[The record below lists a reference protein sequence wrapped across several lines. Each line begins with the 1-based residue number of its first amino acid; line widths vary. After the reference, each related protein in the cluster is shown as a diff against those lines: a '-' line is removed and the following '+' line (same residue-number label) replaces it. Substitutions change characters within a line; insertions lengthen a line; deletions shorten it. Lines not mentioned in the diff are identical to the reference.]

1 MAGDGSCYD
10 VSKASSRLFFD
21 EPPVGASLAGIFH
34 QIEFDGDTQVT
45 FFGALFQEV
54 IAVFFTRGEA
64 PANVRIYALQP
75 FDLRAVS
82 LPRSEVHAQKF
93 PGLECLG
100 SHICAISGL
109 TTI

>member
-1 MAGDGSCYD
+1 MAGDDLLS
-10 VSKASSRLFFD
+10 SNKASSRLFFD
-21 EPPVGASLAGIFH
+21 ETPVGASLPGVLH
-34 QIEFDGDTQVT
+34 KVEFCGNTQVP

-54 IAVFFTRGEA
+54 IAVFFTRGET